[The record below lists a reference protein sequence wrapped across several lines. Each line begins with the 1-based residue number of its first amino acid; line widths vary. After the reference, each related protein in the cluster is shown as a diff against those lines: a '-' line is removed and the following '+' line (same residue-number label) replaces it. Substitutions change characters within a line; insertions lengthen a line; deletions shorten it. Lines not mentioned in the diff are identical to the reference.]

1 MKFKFVRI
9 IEMQKRKT
17 STAKDLKKSIIKKS
31 VKQDMGILGIK
42 KILGAPAILL
52 DAPSNTYQYLG

>member
-1 MKFKFVRI
+1 
-9 IEMQKRKT
+9 MQ
-17 STAKDLKKSIIKKS
+17 LKKDQQ
-31 VKQDMGILGIK
+31 VKGILGIK